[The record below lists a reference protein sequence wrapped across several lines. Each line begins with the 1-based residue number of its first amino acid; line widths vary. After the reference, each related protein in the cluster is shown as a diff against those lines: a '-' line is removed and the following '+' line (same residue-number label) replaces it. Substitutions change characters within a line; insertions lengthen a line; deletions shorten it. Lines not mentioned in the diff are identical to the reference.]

1 MKKRTKII
9 LTVIAVLV
17 VAYLLGPRPAT
28 PTYASTLPSLTQD
41 LAKLENDV
49 RTREASYALKPDVEA
64 RIIWADTNRTITDVA
79 IVYLHGFSGTW
90 HDGSP
95 AIEEV
100 ARRTG
105 ANVYL
110 ARLHG
115 HGLRV
120 AEPLLDYSPDS
131 VYADAVRALAV
142 GKRLGRKVV
151 VMGTSTGA
159 TLGLFL
165 AARFPGD
172 VSSVINWS
180 PNIRLRHG
188 LSFLAN
194 NPWGLS
200 LARLIVGGDYRETKM
215 QNPERA
221 KYWYMKY
228 RIEGIQ
234 QLQELLETSM
244 TPETFSAIR
253 QPVLTMCWYHNDA
266 VQDSIV
272 SVDAM
277 RTMHQQLSSQRKRFL
292 PLNAD
297 AHEIGYAAES
307 KAVATVVEESVRW
320 IGRNY

>member
-1 MKKRTKII
+1 MRYAFLFTIALII
-9 LTVIAVLV
+9 GAF
-17 VAYLLGPRPAT
+17 LLGPRPTT
-28 PTYASTLPSLTQD
+28 PTYSTTLPRLPV
-41 LAKLENDV
+41 DV
-49 RTREASYALKPDVEA
+49 HALQADIDQREVALPLKPDVQA
-64 RIIWADTNRTITDVA
+64 RIVWADTTRSMTDIA

-105 ANVYL
+105 ANLFL

-131 VYADAVRALAV
+131 VYADAVRALAI
-142 GKRLGRKVV
+142 GKRLGRRVV
-151 VMGTSTGA
+151 IVGTSTGA
-159 TLGLFL
+159 TLGLLL
-165 AARFPGD
+165 AARFPND
-172 VSSVINWS
+172 VASVVNWS
-180 PNIRLRHG
+180 PNIRLRHP
-188 LSFLAN
+188 LSFLSN
-194 NPWGLS
+194 NPWGLT
-200 LARLIVGGDYRETKM
+200 LTRLVVGGDYRATTM
-215 QNPERA
+215 PNPERA

-244 TPETFSAIR
+244 TQETFSAIR
-253 QPVLTMCWYHNDA
+253 QPVLTMCWYRNDE

-277 RTMHQQLSSQRKRFL
+277 RTMHEELSSQRKRFI
-292 PLNAD
+292 PLDAD
-297 AHEIGYAAES
+297 AHEIGYAPES
-307 KAVATVVEESVRW
+307 KSVERVIQESVRW
-320 IGRNY
+320 ITE

>member
-9 LTVIAVLV
+9 LTVIVVLV

-28 PTYASTLPSLTQD
+28 PTYSATLPSLTQD
-41 LAKLENDV
+41 LVQLENDIRV
-49 RTREASYALKPDVEA
+49 REASYRLKPDVEA

-95 AIEEV
+95 AIEQV

-115 HGLRV
+115 HGLRA
-120 AEPLLDYSPDS
+120 AEPLADYSPDS
-131 VYADAVRALAV
+131 VYADAVHALAI

-151 VMGTSTGA
+151 VVGTSTGA

-165 AARFPGD
+165 AARFAND
-172 VSSVINWS
+172 VSCVINWS

-200 LARLIVGGDYRETKM
+200 LARLIVGGDYRATKM
-215 QNPERA
+215 PNPERA

-244 TPETFSAIR
+244 TKETFTAIK
-253 QPVLTMCWYHNDA
+253 QPVLTMCWYQNDA

-277 RTMHQQLSSQRKRFL
+277 RTMHEQLSSERKLFL
-292 PLNAD
+292 PLHAD

-307 KAVATVVEESVRW
+307 KAVAIVVEESVRW
-320 IGRNY
+320 ITE

>member
-1 MKKRTKII
+1 MKKII
-9 LTVIAVLV
+9 IVIVIVLV
-17 VAYLLGPRPAT
+17 VAYLLGPRPTT
-28 PTYASTLPSLTQD
+28 PTYATSMPKLTSD
-41 LAKLENDV
+41 LVQLESDV
-49 RTREASYALKPDVEA
+49 HAYEASLPLKPDVEA
-64 RIIWADTNRTITDVA
+64 RIIWADTTRSVTEVA

-100 ARRTG
+100 ARRSG
-105 ANVYL
+105 ANLYL
-110 ARLHG
+110 ARLNG
-115 HGLRV
+115 HGLR
-120 AEPLLDYSPDS
+120 APEPLLDYSPDS

-151 VMGTSTGA
+151 IIGTSTGC
-159 TLGLFL
+159 TLGLML
-165 AARFPGD
+165 AARFPND
-172 VSSVINWS
+172 VASVINWS
-180 PNIRLRHG
+180 PNIRLRHP

-194 NPWGLS
+194 NPWGLA
-200 LARLIVGGDYRETKM
+200 LTRLIVGGDYRATKM
-215 QNPERA
+215 KNPERA

-244 TPETFSAIR
+244 TQETFSAIK

-277 RTMHQQLSSQRKRFL
+277 RTMHDQLSSARKRFL
-292 PLNAD
+292 PLNSD
-297 AHEIGYAAES
+297 AHELGYGAES
-307 KAVATVVEESVRW
+307 KSVATVVKESVRW
-320 IGRNY
+320 ITE

>member
-1 MKKRTKII
+1 MKKRTKIL
-9 LTVIAVLV
+9 LTVVAVLV

-28 PTYASTLPSLTQD
+28 PTYSATSPPLTQD
-41 LAKLENDV
+41 LVQLDKDV
-49 RTREASYALKPDVEA
+49 RLREASYPLKPDVEA
-64 RIIWADTNRTITDVA
+64 RIIWADTNRTVTDVA

-95 AIEEV
+95 AIEDV

-105 ANVYL
+105 ANLYL

-115 HGLRV
+115 HGLRI
-120 AEPLLDYSPDS
+120 AEPLADYSPDS
-131 VYADAVRALAV
+131 VYADAVRALAI

-215 QNPERA
+215 QNPERD

-244 TPETFSAIR
+244 TAETFAAIK

-277 RTMHQQLSSQRKRFL
+277 RTMHEQLSSARKRFL
-292 PLNAD
+292 SLNSD
-297 AHEIGYAAES
+297 AHELGYGAES
-307 KAVATVVEESVRW
+307 KSVATVVEESVRW
-320 IGRNY
+320 ISE

>member
-1 MKKRTKII
+1 MKKII
-9 LTVIAVLV
+9 IGIGLALIA
-17 VAYLLGPRPAT
+17 AYLLGPRPAT
-28 PTYASTLPSLTQD
+28 PTYATALPSLTRD
-41 LAKLENDV
+41 LAQLESGV
-49 RTREASYALKPDVEA
+49 RDHEASLPLKPDAGA
-64 RIIWADTNRTITDVA
+64 RIIWADTTRMITDVA
-79 IVYLHGFSGTW
+79 IVYLHGFSGSW

-100 ARRTG
+100 ARRSG
-105 ANVYL
+105 ANLYL

-115 HGLRV
+115 HGLR
-120 AEPLLDYSPDS
+120 AKEPLLDYSPDS

-151 VMGTSTGA
+151 IIGTSTGC
-159 TLGLFL
+159 TLGLML
-165 AARFPGD
+165 AARFPND
-172 VSSVINWS
+172 VASVINWS
-180 PNIRLRHG
+180 PNIRLRHP

-194 NPWGLS
+194 NPWGLA
-200 LARLIVGGDYRETKM
+200 LTRIVVGGDYRATKM
-215 QNPERA
+215 KNPERA

-244 TPETFSAIR
+244 THETFSAIK

-277 RTMHQQLSSQRKRFL
+277 RTMHDQLSSERKRFL
-292 PLNAD
+292 PLNSD
-297 AHEIGYAAES
+297 AHELGYGAES
-307 KAVATVVEESVRW
+307 KSVATVVEESVRW
-320 IGRNY
+320 IGR

>member
-1 MKKRTKII
+1 MKKVIFVII
-9 LTVIAVLV
+9 VALV
-17 VAYLLGPRPAT
+17 AAYLLGPRPAT
-28 PTYASTLPSLTQD
+28 PSYSTTLPKLTND
-41 LAKLENDV
+41 LQQLEDNV
-49 RTREASYALKPDVEA
+49 RAHEAALPLKPDVQA
-64 RIIWADTNRTITDVA
+64 RIIWADTTRSITDIA

-95 AIEEV
+95 AIEDV

-105 ANVYL
+105 ANLYL

-151 VMGTSTGA
+151 IIGTSTGC
-159 TLGLFL
+159 TLGLLL
-165 AARFPGD
+165 AARFQND
-172 VSSVINWS
+172 VASVVNWS
-180 PNIRLRHG
+180 PNIRLRHP
-188 LSFLAN
+188 LSFLSN

-200 LARLIVGGDYRETKM
+200 LTRLVVGGDYRATKM

-244 TPETFSAIR
+244 TKETFSAIK
-253 QPVLTMCWYHNDA
+253 QPVLTMCWYRDEQT
-266 VQDSIV
+266 QDSIV

-277 RTMHQQLSSQRKRFL
+277 RTMHDQLGSTRKRFL
-292 PLNAD
+292 PLDAD
-297 AHEIGYAAES
+297 AHEIGYGPES
-307 KAVATVVEESVRW
+307 KAVARVVEETVMW
-320 IGRNY
+320 ATE

>member
-1 MKKRTKII
+1 MKTKIF
-9 LTVIAVLV
+9 LAVSAILV

-28 PTYASTLPSLTQD
+28 PTYSATLPNLTDD
-41 LAKLENDV
+41 LQQLEADV
-49 RTREASYALKPDVEA
+49 EHHEVLLPLKPDVEA
-64 RIIWADTNRTITDVA
+64 RILWADSTRSITDIA

-95 AIEEV
+95 AIEDV

-105 ANVYL
+105 ANLYL

-120 AEPLLDYSPDS
+120 AEPLADYSPDS

-142 GKRLGRKVV
+142 GKRIGRKVV
-151 VMGTSTGA
+151 IIGTSTGC
-159 TLGLFL
+159 TLGLML
-165 AARFPGD
+165 AARFPDD
-172 VSSVINWS
+172 VTSVINWS
-180 PNIRLRHG
+180 PNIALRHP
-188 LSFLAN
+188 LSFLSN
-194 NPWGLS
+194 NPWGLA
-200 LARLIVGGDYRETKM
+200 LTRIVVGGDYRATKM

-244 TPETFSAIR
+244 TKETFTAIK
-253 QPVLTMCWYHNDA
+253 QPVLTMCWYRNDA

-277 RTMHQQLSSQRKRFL
+277 RSMHEQLSSQRKRFL
-292 PLNAD
+292 PLDAD
-297 AHEIGYAAES
+297 AHEIGYAPES
-307 KAVATVVEESVRW
+307 KAVATVVDESVRW
-320 IGRNY
+320 IRSNY

>member
-1 MKKRTKII
+1 MKTKIF
-9 LTVIAVLV
+9 LAVSAILV

-28 PTYASTLPSLTQD
+28 PTYSAMLPNLTDD
-41 LAKLENDV
+41 LQQLEADV
-49 RTREASYALKPDVEA
+49 RHHEAALPLKPDVEA
-64 RIIWADTNRTITDVA
+64 RIVWADTTRAVTDVA

-105 ANVYL
+105 ANLYL

-120 AEPLLDYSPDS
+120 AEPLADYSPDS
-131 VYADAVRALAV
+131 VYADAVHALAV

-151 VMGTSTGA
+151 IIGTSTGC
-159 TLGLFL
+159 TLGLML
-165 AARFPGD
+165 AARFPSD
-172 VSSVINWS
+172 VTLVVNWS
-180 PNIRLRHG
+180 PNIALRHP
-188 LSFLAN
+188 LSFLSN
-194 NPWGLS
+194 NPWGLT
-200 LARLIVGGDYRETKM
+200 LTRIVVGGDYRATKM

-244 TPETFSAIR
+244 TKETFTAIK
-253 QPVLTMCWYHNDA
+253 QPVLTMCWYSNEA

-277 RTMHQQLSSQRKRFL
+277 RTMHEQLSSQRKRFL
-292 PLNAD
+292 PLDAD

-307 KAVATVVEESVRW
+307 KAVQTVVNESVRW
-320 IGRNY
+320 ISE

>member
-1 MKKRTKII
+1 MSKRLLLLVPLG
-9 LTVIAVLV
+9 LTAL
-17 VAYLLGPRPAT
+17 YLLGPSPSRPSYSA
-28 PTYASTLPSLTQD
+28 ALPSFPAAPAD
-41 LAKLENDV
+41 LERMIDGHERSV
-49 RTREASYALKPDVEA
+49 ALKPNVEA
-64 RIIWADTNRTITDVA
+64 RIVWADSTKLMTDLA

-100 ARRTG
+100 ARQT
-105 ANVYL
+105 NSNLYL

-115 HGLRV
+115 HGLKT
-120 AEPLLDYSPDS
+120 AEPLADYSPDS

-151 VMGTSTGA
+151 VVGTSTGA
-159 TLGLFL
+159 TLGLML
-165 AARFPGD
+165 AARFPND
-172 VSSVINWS
+172 VHSVINWS
-180 PNIRLRHG
+180 PNIRLRHP

-200 LARLIVGGDYRETKM
+200 LTRIVVGGDYRATKL

-228 RIEGIQ
+228 RIEGIS

-244 TPETFSAIR
+244 TKETFSAIK
-253 QPVLTMCWYHNDA
+253 QPVLTMCWYRDEA
-266 VQDSIV
+266 TQDSIV

-277 RTMHQQLSSQRKRFL
+277 RTMHDQLASTRKRFL
-292 PLNAD
+292 PLDAD
-297 AHEIGYAAES
+297 AHEIGYGPES
-307 KAVATVVEESVRW
+307 KAVARVVEETVREVM
-320 IGRNY
+320 NY

>member
-1 MKKRTKII
+1 MKKVII
-9 LTVIAVLV
+9 VIIVVLV
-17 VAYLLGPRPAT
+17 AAYLLGPRPAT
-28 PTYASTLPSLTQD
+28 PTYTVTMPRVTSD
-41 LAKLENDV
+41 LQELENNV
-49 RTREASYALKPDVEA
+49 RAHEAALPVKPDVEA
-64 RIIWADTNRTITDVA
+64 RIIWADTTRSTTDIA

-105 ANVYL
+105 ANLYL

-151 VMGTSTGA
+151 IVGTSTGC
-159 TLGLFL
+159 TLGLLL
-165 AARFPGD
+165 AARFPND
-172 VSSVINWS
+172 VASVINWS
-180 PNIRLRHG
+180 PNIRLRHP
-188 LSFLAN
+188 LSFLSN
-194 NPWGLS
+194 NPWGLT
-200 LARLIVGGDYRETKM
+200 LTRLVVGGDYRATKM
-215 QNPERA
+215 KNPERA

-244 TPETFSAIR
+244 TQETFSAIK
-253 QPVLTMCWYHNDA
+253 QPVLTMCWYRDDQT
-266 VQDSIV
+266 QDSIV

-277 RTMHQQLSSQRKRFL
+277 RTMHEQLGSTRKRFL
-292 PLNAD
+292 PLDAD
-297 AHEIGYAAES
+297 AHEIGYGPES
-307 KAVATVVEESVRW
+307 KALARVVEESVKW
-320 IGRNY
+320 ATE

>member
-1 MKKRTKII
+1 MKTKIF
-9 LTVIAVLV
+9 LAVSAILV

-28 PTYASTLPSLTQD
+28 PTYSATLPNLSDNLQQ
-41 LAKLENDV
+41 LETDV
-49 RTREASYALKPDVEA
+49 RHHEAALPLKPDVEA
-64 RIIWADTNRTITDVA
+64 RIIWADTTRAVTDVA

-105 ANVYL
+105 ANLYL

-120 AEPLLDYSPDS
+120 AEPLADYSPDS

-151 VMGTSTGA
+151 IIGTSTGC
-159 TLGLFL
+159 TLGLML
-165 AARFPGD
+165 AARFPSD
-172 VSSVINWS
+172 VTSVVNWS
-180 PNIRLRHG
+180 PNIALRHP
-188 LSFLAN
+188 LSFLSN
-194 NPWGLS
+194 NPWGLT
-200 LARLIVGGDYRETKM
+200 LTRIVVGGDYRATKM

-234 QLQELLETSM
+234 QLQELLESSM
-244 TPETFSAIR
+244 TPETFSAIK
-253 QPVLTMCWYHNDA
+253 QPVLTMCWYRDDA

-277 RTMHQQLSSQRKRFL
+277 RTMHDQLSSQRKRFL
-292 PLNAD
+292 PLDAD

-307 KAVATVVEESVRW
+307 RVVQTVVEESVKW
-320 IGRNY
+320 ITE

>member
-1 MKKRTKII
+1 MKKKFFLSVS
-9 LTVIAVLV
+9 LTLVI
-17 VAYLLGPRPAT
+17 AYLLGPRPAV
-28 PTYASTLPSLTQD
+28 PSYSASLPSLAPD
-41 LAKLENDV
+41 LARLERDIQ
-49 RTREASYALKPDVEA
+49 RHEASLPVKADVEA
-64 RIIWADTNRTITDVA
+64 RIIWADTTRSVSDIA

-105 ANVYL
+105 ANLYL

-120 AEPLLDYSPDS
+120 AEPLADYSPDS

-151 VMGTSTGA
+151 IVGTSTGC
-159 TLGLFL
+159 TLGLML
-165 AARFPGD
+165 AARFPND
-172 VSSVINWS
+172 ITSVINWS
-180 PNIRLRHG
+180 PNIALRHP
-188 LSFLAN
+188 LSFLSN
-194 NPWGLS
+194 NHWGLA
-200 LARLIVGGDYRETKM
+200 LTRLVVGGDYRSTKM

-244 TPETFSAIR
+244 TKETFTAIK
-253 QPVLTMCWYHNDA
+253 QPVLTMCWYRNDA
-266 VQDSIV
+266 VQDSVV

-277 RTMHQQLSSQRKRFL
+277 RTMHDQLSSHRKRFI
-292 PLNAD
+292 PLDAD
-297 AHEIGYAAES
+297 AHEIGYAPES
-307 KAVATVVEESVRW
+307 KVVHTVVEETVKW
-320 IGRNY
+320 ISE

>member
-1 MKKRTKII
+1 MKTKIF
-9 LTVIAVLV
+9 LAVGAILV
-17 VAYLLGPRPAT
+17 VAYLLGPRPAA
-28 PTYASTLPSLTQD
+28 PTYSATLPNLSDNLQQ
-41 LAKLENDV
+41 LETDV
-49 RTREASYALKPDVEA
+49 RHHEAALPLKPDVEA
-64 RIIWADTNRTITDVA
+64 RIIWADTARVVTDVA

-105 ANVYL
+105 ANLYL

-115 HGLRV
+115 HGMRV
-120 AEPLLDYSPDS
+120 AEPLADYSPDS
-131 VYADAVRALAV
+131 VYADAVHALAV

-151 VMGTSTGA
+151 IIGTSTGC
-159 TLGLFL
+159 TLGLML
-165 AARFPGD
+165 AARFPSD
-172 VSSVINWS
+172 VTSVVNWS
-180 PNIRLRHG
+180 PNIALRHP

-200 LARLIVGGDYRETKM
+200 LTRMIVGGDYRATKM

-244 TPETFSAIR
+244 TPETFSAIK
-253 QPVLTMCWYHNDA
+253 QPVLTMCWYRNDA

-277 RTMHQQLSSQRKRFL
+277 RTMHDQLSSQRKRFL
-292 PLNAD
+292 PLDAD

-307 KAVATVVEESVRW
+307 KAVQTVVNESVRW
-320 IGRNY
+320 ISE